1 MSLHDGHRQRM
12 KERFQK
18 EGLDHFESHQVLE
31 LLLFYCLPR
40 QDTNPLA
47 HSLIER
53 FGSVAG
59 VLNATDAELKKVKG
73 VGDGIVQFLH
83 LVRDAGRYCNIKDM
97 EEKGLSSL
105 KECGNYMIPFFD
117 GKRNEVVYL
126 LCLDAKGKVIS
137 CKMVGE
143 GSVNSAGVPLRRI
156 VEMAL
161 GEGATSVVLAHNHPS
176 GVAVPSDEDR
186 RTTIRLARALSAV
199 EITLIDHVVVADKDY
214 VSMVDSGWYNPE
226 ENDVYTF

>member
-1 MSLHDGHRQRM
+1 MSLHDGHRHRM
-12 KERFQK
+12 KERFRK
-18 EGLDHFESHQVLE
+18 EGLDHFEPHQVLE
-31 LLLFYCLPR
+31 LLLFYCVPR
-40 QDTNPLA
+40 QNTNPLA
-47 HSLIER
+47 HSLIKR
-53 FGSVAG
+53 FGSVTG

-83 LVRDAGRYCNIKDM
+83 LVRDAGRYCNIKNM
-97 EEKGLSSL
+97 EEEGLSSL

-143 GSVNSAGVPLRRI
+143 GSVNSAGVPIRRI

-176 GVAVPSDEDR
+176 GVAIPSDEDR
-186 RTTIRLARALSAV
+186 RTTIRLGRALSAV

-226 ENDVYTF
+226 ANDVYTY

>member
-1 MSLHDGHRQRM
+1 MSLHDGHRKRM

-18 EGLDHFESHQVLE
+18 EGLDHFEPHQVLE
-31 LLLFYCLPR
+31 LLLFYCMPR

-83 LVRDAGRYCNIKDM
+83 LVRDAGRYLSIEDM
-97 EEKGLSSL
+97 KEKGLGSL
-105 KECGNYMIPFFD
+105 KECGKYMVPFFD

-143 GSVNSAGVPLRRI
+143 GSVNSAGVPIRRI

-199 EITLIDHVVVADKDY
+199 EITLIDHVVVADNDY
-214 VSMVDSGWYNPE
+214 VSLADSGWYNPE
-226 ENDVYTF
+226 ENDVYAF

>member
-1 MSLHDGHRQRM
+1 MSLHDGHRHRM
-12 KERFQK
+12 KERFRK
-18 EGLDHFESHQVLE
+18 EGLDHFEPHQVLE
-31 LLLFYCLPR
+31 LLLFYCVPR
-40 QDTNPLA
+40 QNTNPLA
-47 HSLIER
+47 HSLIKR
-53 FGSVAG
+53 FGSVTG

-83 LVRDAGRYCNIKDM
+83 LVRDAGRYCNIKNM
-97 EEKGLSSL
+97 EEEGLSSL

-143 GSVNSAGVPLRRI
+143 GSVNSAGVPIRRI

-176 GVAVPSDEDR
+176 GVAIPSDEDR

-226 ENDVYTF
+226 ANDVYTY